1 MDTLARDGRRRTAGL
16 ALASLPIAATVLLAA
31 CSSSGS
37 KNVASS
43 GATTPPAAGATTA
56 PAASPGTSFS
66 TANVA
71 GLGTVV
77 VDGSGKTVYL
87 LTASGQKNVT
97 CDDASG
103 CTKIWPD
110 LPLPTGTS
118 AATAGA
124 GLQASL
130 LGTTKEADGQTYAT
144 YNGWLMY
151 EFSGDSGPGQGHGEG
166 INSFGGNWYALS
178 PAGNPIMASSST
190 ATSAASGAGGGYG

>member
-1 MDTLARDGRRRTAGL
+1 MESIASDRRRRHRGL
-16 ALASLPIAATVLLAA
+16 ALASLPIAATVVLAA

-37 KNVASS
+37 KTVASA
-43 GATTPPAAGATTA
+43 GATTPPAAGGTTA
-56 PAASPGTSFS
+56 PAASPGTSFG

-77 VDGSGKTVYL
+77 VDGSGKTVYV
-87 LTASGQKNVT
+87 LTNAGQKNVT

-118 AATAGA
+118 AATAGS

-130 LGTTKEADGQTYAT
+130 LGTMKEADGQTYAT

-151 EFSGDSGPGQGHGEG
+151 EFSGDSASGQGHGEG

-178 PAGNPIMASSST
+178 AAGTPILPSSST
-190 ATSAASGAGGGYG
+190 ATTAASGGGYG